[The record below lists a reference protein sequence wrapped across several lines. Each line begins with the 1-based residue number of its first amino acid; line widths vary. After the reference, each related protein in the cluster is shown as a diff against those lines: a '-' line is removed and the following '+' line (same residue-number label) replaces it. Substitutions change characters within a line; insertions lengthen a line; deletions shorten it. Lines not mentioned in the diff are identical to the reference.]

1 MVVKFFLVVA
11 IFCSCSYSAYTT
23 RVHKLRIDSAETAT
37 NPNRVIVGD
46 SGSDTLEWFYIDSLS
61 VAHADHADSAEVAF
75 KALLTVHGVT
85 PGTVPKAATDS
96 TFTNSHI
103 SENGDTAKVMYVPAA
118 SDTFTASGISIPSTI
133 YAGCM
138 APNGDCYF
146 AIQYGG
152 APGFYIQTG
161 GSGALSLVTS
171 FASETGIYGM
181 TADPSGN
188 IYGARYC
195 TSPGCWIYR
204 RTGGAGNFDTLSG
217 TRKTWLNITCDK
229 IGVLY
234 GLTNGDTIYSSVD
247 SGLTWSFFQ
256 KVDDAQ
262 FFSNVAPDGSLY
274 LTVRTSM
281 PVDIYR
287 KRSDDDQ
294 FYAMGLTG
302 IDYWSRIGV
311 DTSGN
316 IFVSTATARGTY
328 ISTDN
333 LSSIHKIQGKIFS
346 GFVPKINGDIYGY
359 GSELWLKT
367 ASPSKVVFAV
377 YGGDAKFAGRIEA
390 ETELTNVPQYAIV
403 KNVSPD
409 EEFKKI
415 SVVNLMHAL
424 GKVDSATVADSAAV
438 AGGAYHGVTPLHIA
452 VAKDATHWKT
462 TTATID
468 TVYGDAFFGR
478 NLYVGDTTTGLL
490 SLYMGALGTY
500 DDVDLDRST
509 LYFGTYGGGVTARGA
524 YLLLGG
530 NEAGAQGQGFLFAGD
545 SGDAGVVSTWE
556 NKSVVSG
563 GRLDFN
569 LSYDGSSSE
578 NDGLSLMWNDVDHAG
593 FHLFSRDT
601 SKYIEIS
608 HGFTTGP
615 SFQLQKNKMNF
626 ACDTFAVVCST
637 GSMNGTFTFSDV
649 NIDTLDVGLMRVGGG
664 SNIIDIHRRTD
675 TLVIKLSATDS
686 LCFKAVAP

>member
-1 MVVKFFLVVA
+1 MNRLILLLLWLPLVASAIPRAINPVDLMV
-11 IFCSCSYSAYTT
+11 I
-23 RVHKLRIDSAETAT
+23 
-37 NPNRVIVGD
+37 D
-46 SGSDTLEWFYIDSLS
+46 SGSVQPKLWPIDSLISDS
-61 VAHADHADSAEVAF
+61 VTHARYADTADVAF
-75 KALLTVHGVT
+75 KSLLTTHGVT
-85 PGTVPKAATDS
+85 PGTVPKAATNS
-96 TFTNSHI
+96 TFENSHI
-103 SENGDTAKVMYVPAA
+103 SENGDTTKVMYVPAA

-171 FASETGIYGM
+171 FASGTGIYGM

-256 KVDDAQ
+256 KLDDAQ

-316 IFVSTATARGTY
+316 IFVSTGTASGTY

-367 ASPSKVVFAV
+367 ASPSKVIFAV

-415 SVVNLMHAL
+415 SVVNLMHAMGKVDSAAVADSARIAGSVDGHSISDSTVVSTSYATVPDNTTLKRISMSNLAHSL
-424 GKVDSATVADSAAV
+424 GKVDSA
-438 AGGAYHGVTPLHIA
+438 
-452 VAKDATHWKT
+452 
-462 TTATID
+462 ATI
-468 TVYGDAFFGR
+468 
-478 NLYVGDTTTGLL
+478 
-490 SLYMGALGTY
+490 
-500 DDVDLDRST
+500 
-509 LYFGTYGGGVTARGA
+509 
-524 YLLLGG
+524 
-530 NEAGAQGQGFLFAGD
+530 AGID
-545 SGDAGVVSTWE
+545 SI
-556 NKSVVSG
+556 
-563 GRLDFN
+563 RI
-569 LSYDGSSSE
+569 YDG
-578 NDGLSLMWNDVDHAG
+578 VD
-593 FHLFSRDT
+593 
-601 SKYIEIS
+601 
-608 HGFTTGP
+608 
-615 SFQLQKNKMNF
+615 
-626 ACDTFAVVCST
+626 
-637 GSMNGTFTFSDV
+637 
-649 NIDTLDVGLMRVGGG
+649 
-664 SNIIDIHRRTD
+664 
-675 TLVIKLSATDS
+675 DS
-686 LCFKAVAP
+686 LFIYKAAKTWFVPLVEK